1 MCLRCAPLSP
11 GCGSISM
18 ALSVDQTRTETHR
31 MTVLR
36 GADIEAKKKYAQD
49 IAGIR
54 EHKKEPSP

>member
-1 MCLRCAPLSP
+1 
-11 GCGSISM
+11 M
-18 ALSVDQTRTETHR
+18 ALSVDQTRTQTHR

-54 EHKKEPSP
+54 EHEKEPSP